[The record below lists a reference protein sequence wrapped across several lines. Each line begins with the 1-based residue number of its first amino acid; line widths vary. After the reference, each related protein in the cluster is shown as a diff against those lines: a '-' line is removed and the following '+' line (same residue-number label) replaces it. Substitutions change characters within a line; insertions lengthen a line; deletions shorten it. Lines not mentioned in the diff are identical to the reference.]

1 MSKYKLAA
9 LDMDGTL
16 LNSQK
21 NITPSTIETIKKA
34 LKLNKYIVLSTGRA
48 LDELRDYHQQL
59 TDIPYGILASGALIY
74 DFKDNKIIHH
84 ETFLTSQINKI
95 LKLSIKKTS

>member
-1 MSKYKLAA
+1 MSKYELAA

-21 NITPSTIETIKKA
+21 NITLSTIETIKKA

-59 TDIPYGILASGALIY
+59 ADIPVSYTHL
-74 DFKDNKIIHH
+74 
-84 ETFLTSQINKI
+84 
-95 LKLSIKKTS
+95 

>member
-1 MSKYKLAA
+1 MSKYELAA

-21 NITPSTIETIKKA
+21 NITLSTIETIKKA

-48 LDELRDYHQQL
+48 LDPSLEVL
-59 TDIPYGILASGALIY
+59 TMKVWKFIR
-74 DFKDNKIIHH
+74 
-84 ETFLTSQINKI
+84 
-95 LKLSIKKTS
+95 